1 MSQTYSD
8 VDRSPDPDRAV
19 EGQEIVD
26 SWPQIQLYKART
38 YELLADATDLLD
50 VGCGPGSDVVALG
63 ASRTIGVDASW
74 TMCSAARRGR
84 RITVAQADIAAL
96 PFPDGSFDGVMAD
109 RVVQHVADPGAAL
122 VEMVRVLRPGGR
134 VVIADPDQESLTIS
148 VPGVPPH
155 ITDRL
160 KELRRDIGYRNG
172 RFVIQVPEA
181 HRVLAL
187 TDIDVEAFPLL
198 ITDADADVAFGLP
211 SWVTTWRKEGPFS
224 DDDERLWASQ
234 VNASPIV
241 YSLLYFVVSARKGEP
256 R

>member
-8 VDRSPDPDRAV
+8 VDRSGDPDRAV

-26 SWPQIQLYKART
+26 SWPQVRVYKART
-38 YELLADATDLLD
+38 YEFLADCARLLD

-63 ASRTIGVDASW
+63 TSRTIGVDASW
-74 TMCSAARRGR
+74 TMCSAARKER
-84 RITVAQADIAAL
+84 RITVAQADIASL
-96 PFPDGSFDGVMAD
+96 PFPDGSFDGVRVD

-148 VPGVPPH
+148 VPGVPRG

-172 RFVIQVPEA
+172 RFVTQVPE
-181 HRVLAL
+181 VLRGLGL
-187 TDIDVEAFPLL
+187 TDICVEAFPLL
-198 ITDADADVAFGLP
+198 LTDADVAFGLP
-211 SWVTTWRKEGPFS
+211 TWVTTWRKEGPFS
-224 DDDERLWASQ
+224 DDDERLWSSQ
-234 VNASPIV
+234 VNAGPIV
-241 YSLLYFVVSARKGEP
+241 YSLLYFVVSARNPGQP
-256 R
+256 